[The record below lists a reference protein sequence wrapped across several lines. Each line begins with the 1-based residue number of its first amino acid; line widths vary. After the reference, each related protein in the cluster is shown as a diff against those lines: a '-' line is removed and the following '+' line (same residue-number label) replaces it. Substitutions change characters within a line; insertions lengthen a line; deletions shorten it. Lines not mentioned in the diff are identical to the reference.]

1 MGDDANAVEAGQIW
15 RNRHDGAFYLVTS
28 ADSFLANM
36 HRITLNPTHGFW
48 QPCEQS
54 VATDTR
60 TEWLTTYCQRYDRVE
75 RWLTDGPLLVSID
88 PNRHFDLERR
98 ALTVPSAT
106 AGRQPA
112 VIFDVD
118 GTLCDVRS
126 VRHLIDEKGFDAF
139 HRASGGCPPH
149 DHVVEAAHA
158 AAAAG
163 HAVLVV
169 TGRSEKWRSLTSM
182 WLALHAVPS
191 DVLRMRPDRDYRKD
205 YVIKRAILAR
215 LRSRY
220 DIVHAWDDH
229 PAVLRLWE
237 EEGIPT
243 TVVPG
248 WDGPA

>member
-1 MGDDANAVEAGQIW
+1 MTAPL
-15 RNRHDGAFYLVTS
+15 RT
-28 ADSFLANM
+28 
-36 HRITLNPTHGFW
+36 
-48 QPCEQS
+48 
-54 VATDTR
+54 AT
-60 TEWLTTYCQRYDRVE
+60 
-75 RWLTDGPLLVSID
+75 
-88 PNRHFDLERR
+88 
-98 ALTVPSAT
+98 
-106 AGRQPA
+106 
-112 VIFDVD
+112 IFDVD
-118 GTLCDVRS
+118 GTLCDVRTI
-126 VRHLIDEKGFDAF
+126 RHLIAAKGFDAF
-139 HRASGGCPPH
+139 HRASIDCPPH
-149 DHVVEAAHA
+149 DHVVQAAQA

-220 DIVHAWDDH
+220 DIVHAWDDN
-229 PAVLRLWE
+229 PAVLRLWKD
-237 EEGIPT
+237 EGIPF